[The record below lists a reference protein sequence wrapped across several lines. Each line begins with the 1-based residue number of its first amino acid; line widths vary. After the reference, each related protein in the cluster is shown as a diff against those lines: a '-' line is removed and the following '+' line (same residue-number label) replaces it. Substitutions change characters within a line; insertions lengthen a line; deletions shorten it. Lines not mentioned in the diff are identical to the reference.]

1 MKNFMIL
8 SVAAMMAA
16 LAVSCQKAEPLAET
30 DAANAAVT
38 RAYNMTPKI
47 TIYVETNDVNPLN
60 AGDYLLSDGTPYA
73 SIVELFASNIH
84 KEIVGGIVRPT
95 LYLNDKMTNLL
106 ENGGTEK
113 YIKPLQ
119 DRGIKVVLGIL
130 GNHDISGISTLKPEL
145 AKEFAAEV
153 KNLCDAYELDGIFLD
168 DEYTDYEGAG
178 STTIPGFTAPSVEAA
193 SRMAYEIRKAQPSR
207 LLISYRYEALYDA
220 VAVDGMEPGQ
230 IFDYVVNDYWQT
242 SNPCDTYPGL
252 ENQPGRY
259 RLMELLGLLAVHTL
273 EHQLD
278 RQILA

>member
-1 MKNFMIL
+1 M
-8 SVAAMMAA
+8 
-16 LAVSCQKAEPLAET
+16 
-30 DAANAAVT
+30 
-38 RAYNMTPKI
+38 
-47 TIYVETNDVNPLN
+47 
-60 AGDYLLSDGTPYA
+60 
-73 SIVELFASNIH
+73 
-84 KEIVGGIVRPT
+84 
-95 LYLNDKMTNLL
+95 
-106 ENGGTEK
+106 
-113 YIKPLQ
+113 
-119 DRGIKVVLGIL
+119 LGIL

-252 ENQPGRY
+252 KISQAGTGSWNCSDYSQCIPRTPAGPTDS
-259 RLMELLGLLAVHTL
+259 RLKACVRMATE
-273 EHQLD
+273 
-278 RQILA
+278 RC